1 MDQIRDRFNN
11 LDSPQ
16 NPRRIELDSTVLEDL
31 QEVAG
36 FVTSIVSLIGAT
48 GLVSG
53 LFVLISPFVITKFI
67 SKQIIRVLLKIT
79 SSNNQRT

>member
-11 LDSPQ
+11 LDLPQ
-16 NPRRIELDSTVLEDL
+16 NPHRIELDSTVLEDL

-36 FVTSIVSLIGAT
+36 FAISTVSLIGPT

-53 LFVLISPFVITKFI
+53 LFVLISTFVIAKFI

-79 SSNNQRT
+79 SSNNRQT